1 MGGDP
6 KPAADHEF
14 IVNRNPEVATAWT
27 KHKVIVNYDNFHNF
41 NVELKSDHI
50 ITPIETI
57 ANSALGIDGWALHDV
72 GLMEDPA
79 EAGGAAPLSICSTG
93 SSTNMFEWYPLA
105 CTDFPRPHR
114 GISLS

>member
-1 MGGDP
+1 MGGEA

-14 IVNRNPEVATAWT
+14 IVNWNPDLATAWT
-27 KHKVIVNYDNFHNF
+27 KHKAISNYENFHNI

-72 GLMEDPA
+72 GLMEDTA
-79 EAGGAAPLSICSTG
+79 EAGGSAPISFILRGTECT
-93 SSTNMFEWYPLA
+93 PLR
-105 CTDFPRPHR
+105 RPPSR
-114 GISLS
+114 LAL